1 MSSNPLE
8 RGIQSSIWM
17 PTVIETTPRGD
28 REWTVFSRLLKDR
41 IVFLGSFIEDD
52 LANILI
58 AQLLFLESE
67 DAEKDVFL
75 YVNCPGGLYS
85 SGLAVYDTMQHVR
98 CPITTLCVGQ
108 AVDVAALLLAAGTH
122 GKRFALPHSRVL
134 LHQPF
139 GGFSGQAMDIDI
151 RAKEIGRVKR
161 ELNQIISTHS
171 RQPLERVEQDT
182 DREFFLSAEEA
193 LAYGLID
200 QVIEP
205 RKSVPVASAVERK
218 E

>member
-1 MSSNPLE
+1 MSSNVRE
-8 RGIQSSIWM
+8 SRIQNSIWM

-41 IVFLGSFIEDD
+41 IIFLGSFINDD

-67 DAEKDVFL
+67 DPDKDVFL
-75 YVNCPGGLYS
+75 YINCPGGLHS

-108 AVDVAALLLAAGTH
+108 AVDVAALLLGSGTH

-134 LHQPF
+134 LQQPF
-139 GGFSGQAMDIDI
+139 GGFSGQAMDIEI
-151 RAKEIGRVKR
+151 QAKEISRIKR
-161 ELNQIISTHS
+161 ELNQIIATHS
-171 RQPLERVEQDT
+171 RQPIEKVLVDT

-193 LAYGLID
+193 KVYGLID

-205 RKSVPVASAVERK
+205 RKTVPVALPVQD
-218 E
+218 